1 VDDDETDVVT
11 IGFVAGPA
19 DACSD
24 AAEPSTPTTIRSG
37 CPRLAAP
44 RTTPDRARAGVDDAP
59 GRVPECDRGHSIVAG
74 GADDEQIIG
83 TEATQEHSGGRM
95 GG

>member
-1 VDDDETDVVT
+1 MDDDETDVVT

-19 DACSD
+19 HFVLRCGGAVH
-24 AAEPSTPTTIRSG
+24 T
-37 CPRLAAP
+37 
-44 RTTPDRARAGVDDAP
+44 DDAP
-59 GRVPECDRGHSIVAG
+59 GRVPEYDRGHSIVAG

-83 TEATQEHSGGRM
+83 TGATQEHSGGRM